1 MSELGEME
9 FRARAFARPGMMA
22 KNRWR
27 GLDQPPTELALMLGE
42 AIFVRV
48 QQHQIAALLQGR

>member
-1 MSELGEME
+1 
-9 FRARAFARPGMMA
+9 MMA

-48 QQHQIAALLQGR
+48 QQHQIAALLQGQ